1 MKLYPCDSLVENYSG
16 VLVNHYY
23 CGKVHGMP
31 SKSDLPNVYY
41 ISSNEIP
48 CELCGEN
55 IISSHVKTKGYLHT
69 GRNHH
74 CYGYMI
80 NSAFHSKKIL
90 VWFFNV
96 FFLVEKYFTRP
107 LRIFARPCNILY
119 IRAST
124 NDHLSATATFLG
136 GQCCFSLSPQGGC
149 CGDVQ
154 LYFFNGIWLQ
164 STAT

>member
-90 VWFFNV
+90 VWVFNV

-154 LYFFNGIWLQ
+154 L
-164 STAT
+164 